1 MFSCQ
6 LEKERER
13 EIFGGRMGEGVIEMS
28 FWYNYRVHN
37 KGHYIFREYLVALIR
52 AVEYLGIAVG
62 NILA

>member
-1 MFSCQ
+1 
-6 LEKERER
+6 
-13 EIFGGRMGEGVIEMS
+13 MGEGVIEMS